1 MTNVST
7 PRQSH
12 LTFLEAVRA
21 YELEIARKY
30 LPVSM
35 AQGVSCRLLE
45 VGAGTGVQAL
55 RLSELGYT
63 VSALEVKDSSYRSV
77 RCFDI
82 VEYDGVNIP
91 LLDQSHDV
99 VFSSNVLEHIVQ
111 LDEVLRETHRVLSDD
126 GVCVHLVPTSSCRA
140 WTLVAHYVWLT
151 RRVMR
156 KLLTVRRTA
165 TEAGDVPRMPA
176 TASAWLWTLFPSRHG
191 ERGNTVTEI
200 YYYSRSFWC
209 KKFEQNNFQVL
220 HVDSNHLFYT
230 MSNALGSNL
239 SIKKRCSLA
248 RFLGSACHIYVL
260 RKKI

>member
-1 MTNVST
+1 MTDVST

-30 LPVSM
+30 LPASM

-156 KLLTVRRTA
+156 KLLTVRRQL
-165 TEAGDVPRMPA
+165 PRLGTFRVCRLLLA
-176 TASAWLWTLFPSRHG
+176 
-191 ERGNTVTEI
+191 RG
-200 YYYSRSFWC
+200 C
-209 KKFEQNNFQVL
+209 
-220 HVDSNHLFYT
+220 
-230 MSNALGSNL
+230 G
-239 SIKKRCSLA
+239 RCSHRGMGKGGIQLPRFIIIPALSGAKNLNKTTFRCFMLTLIIFSTRCPMHLA
-248 RFLGSACHIYVL
+248 QI
-260 RKKI
+260 